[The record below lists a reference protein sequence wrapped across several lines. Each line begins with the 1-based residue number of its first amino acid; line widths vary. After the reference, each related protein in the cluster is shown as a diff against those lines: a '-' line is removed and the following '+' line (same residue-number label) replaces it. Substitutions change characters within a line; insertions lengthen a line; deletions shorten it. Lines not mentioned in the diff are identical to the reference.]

1 MDKTSVARLLL
12 LVSAAAASAAAAG
25 ELRKAGPS
33 EGAAVITYIVSQH
46 NLQLTMAEKTVLSQD
61 FNGAPLDGKPK
72 LHTVTARSVSCHA
85 RPAPAGH
92 EPPRCSISFG
102 QPRPVRFG
110 GADAERLFNALG
122 TAGAAETANAD
133 RIQRR
138 LRDLNCTVDDSKAQG
153 TPSSGDDVAGF
164 SCTFRTAP

>member
-1 MDKTSVARLLL
+1 MDRNWVCCVVLLTA
-12 LVSAAAASAAAAG
+12 SAAASAAAAG

-46 NLQLTMAEKTVLSQD
+46 NLQLTTAEKTVLSQD

-85 RPAPAGH
+85 IPAPAGH
-92 EPPRCSISFG
+92 TPPRCSISFG
-102 QPRPVRFG
+102 QPLPVRFG
-110 GADAERLFNALG
+110 GDDAERLFSALG
-122 TAGAAETANAD
+122 KAGAAETANAD

-138 LRDLNCTVDDSKAQG
+138 LRDLNCTVDDAKAQG